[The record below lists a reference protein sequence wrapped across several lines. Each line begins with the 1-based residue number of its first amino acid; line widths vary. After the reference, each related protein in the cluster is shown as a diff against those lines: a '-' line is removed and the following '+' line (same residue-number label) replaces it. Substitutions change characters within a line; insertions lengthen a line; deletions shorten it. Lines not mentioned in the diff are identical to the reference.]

1 MIEAHCPT
9 KRYNAEPIKPRTARR
24 SHCVLASLT
33 AACVAALFG
42 GRTVPSSHHR
52 TTHSP
57 LPASPV

>member
-9 KRYNAEPIKPRTARR
+9 KRYNAEPIKPHTVRR
-24 SHCVLASLT
+24 SHRVFASLT

-42 GRTVPSSHHR
+42 GRAVPSPYHL

-57 LPASPV
+57 PPASPV